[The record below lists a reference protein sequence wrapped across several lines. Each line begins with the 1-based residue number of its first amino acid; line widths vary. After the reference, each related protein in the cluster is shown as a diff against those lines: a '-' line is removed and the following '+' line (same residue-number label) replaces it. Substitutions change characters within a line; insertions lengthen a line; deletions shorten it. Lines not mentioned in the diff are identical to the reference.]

1 MATNVIK
8 SVKYEN
14 YEGQFTGMVTINLAN
29 EVDGNII
36 TEDGVFEVGKT
47 KKIRINVSY
56 LMAVIRNHEVH
67 GIALSVW
74 LDTLKANPL
83 VLRQASWSRLLIN
96 QEIDVESVLQDA
108 DEVHS
113 NEWYSHEIKLVTV
126 PKGTLLGAYRTMVL
140 LDNPLIKDIEAVDK
154 EARKL
159 IAEFE
164 SYAEE

>member
-36 TEDGVFEVGKT
+36 TEDGIFEVGKT

-67 GIALSVW
+67 GVALSVW

-96 QEIDVESVLQDA
+96 QEIDVESVLQNA

-113 NEWYSHEIKLVTV
+113 NEWYSHEIKLMTV

-140 LDNPLIKDIEAVDK
+140 LDNPLLKDVEAIDK

-164 SYAEE
+164 SHAEE